1 MCENW
6 MFYLLQKVVLKLYQ
20 ALSVVTKIDG
30 ILLCKSLVNPLD
42 IPDCSILLAPIWEKQ
57 AIK

>member
-1 MCENW
+1 MCENG
-6 MFYLLQKVVLKLYQ
+6 MFYLLQKVVLKLYS
-20 ALSVVTKIDG
+20 LSVMTKIDG
-30 ILLCKSLVNPLD
+30 ILVCKSLVNPLD